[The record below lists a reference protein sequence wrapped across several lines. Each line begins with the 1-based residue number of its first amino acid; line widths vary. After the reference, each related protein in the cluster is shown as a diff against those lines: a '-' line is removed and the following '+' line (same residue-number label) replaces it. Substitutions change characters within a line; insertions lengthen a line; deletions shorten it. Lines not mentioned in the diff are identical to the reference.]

1 MDGWMDLLSG
11 VGWGI
16 ANRLTML
23 WADKESVCTVNSL
36 HCKLYSKL
44 DWQSIILCGFSHLP
58 SSKWECGG
66 RANQIKCEEEL
77 WQSEQFCANSKRRQ
91 SPPMVNHHQPAQFY
105 QQHQYR
111 IKRCSGGDSSVH
123 VTCNAV
129 ELKIKVNL
137 SKHEELGQN
146 ALERSASW
154 SWLGQ
159 NAWNVFSYEENRMF
173 LRLGCLLLFSRNWKE
188 NRNCK
193 MFWL

>member
-1 MDGWMDLLSG
+1 
-11 VGWGI
+11 
-16 ANRLTML
+16 ML
-23 WADKESVCTVNSL
+23 WAPLCGANKESVCK
-36 HCKLYSKL
+36 HCKLYRKL
-44 DWQSIILCGFSHLP
+44 DWQNMILCVFSHLGM
-58 SSKWECGG
+58 WWMV
-66 RANQIKCEEEL
+66 NQIKWEEEL

>member
-1 MDGWMDLLSG
+1 
-11 VGWGI
+11 
-16 ANRLTML
+16 ML
-23 WADKESVCTVNSL
+23 WAPLCGANKESVCK
-36 HCKLYSKL
+36 HCKLYRKL
-44 DWQSIILCGFSHLP
+44 DWQNMILCVFSHLGM
-58 SSKWECGG
+58 WWMV
-66 RANQIKCEEEL
+66 NQIKWEEEL

-105 QQHQYR
+105 QQHHYWL
-111 IKRCSGGDSSVH
+111 KRCGAYWLLEIHQYMSNVMMWR
-123 VTCNAV
+123 
-129 ELKIKVNL
+129 KKQKVAGENF